1 MAFYVGFLSPSVTGH
16 DYDSTVLV
24 GSRQYVNPCC
34 HYFDILI
41 DRKVEKENYAILFI
55 LVFMVVFI
63 CHGLLVTTSNRCFH
77 KR

>member
-1 MAFYVGFLSPSVTGH
+1 MTM
-16 DYDSTVLV
+16 TVLCLLV
-24 GSRQYVNPCC
+24 ADSMLILVVITV
-34 HYFDILI
+34 DILI